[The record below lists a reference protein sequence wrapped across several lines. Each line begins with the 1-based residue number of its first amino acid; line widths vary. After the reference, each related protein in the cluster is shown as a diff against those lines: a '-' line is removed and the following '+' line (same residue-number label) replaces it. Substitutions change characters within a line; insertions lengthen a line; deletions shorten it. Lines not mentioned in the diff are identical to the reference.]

1 MCLNINEKTSRVEL
15 NARSKIPKLEYRRTS
30 HIRNSMFKRKDL
42 PRYRDENDT
51 RTRRQDA
58 VLVKT
63 KRANCSAFERSV
75 YYHGAKEW
83 NNLPVYIRNITSYEE
98 FKLTQK
104 RWLLSMLPAL

>member
-1 MCLNINEKTSRVEL
+1 MLGLEPRLNRPVYNIVYRGLTCGIEPS
-15 NARSKIPKLEYRRTS
+15 ICWEYGIVRT
-30 HIRNSMFKRKDL
+30 
-42 PRYRDENDT
+42 
-51 RTRRQDA
+51 

-75 YYHGAKEW
+75 YYHGSKEW